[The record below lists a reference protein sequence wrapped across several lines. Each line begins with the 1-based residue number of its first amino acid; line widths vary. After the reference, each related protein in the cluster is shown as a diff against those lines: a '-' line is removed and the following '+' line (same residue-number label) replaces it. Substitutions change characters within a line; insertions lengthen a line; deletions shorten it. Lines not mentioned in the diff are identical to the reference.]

1 MCTTKKGGRKEL
13 SFGRIFPQK
22 KKREIFWW
30 VPFARRRLLCSRI
43 QRHEKK
49 TEKRTQKTLYFTLPK
64 TYWVSP
70 KLQKSDDDDDE
81 RGTVHTRPI
90 DRRPPREETLV
101 FLTRA
106 RERERERRFPPR
118 LSLSNAPDSS
128 SHPFSSPPNTSS
140 VGFKFSIETPTTLP
154 VAVAR

>member
-1 MCTTKKGGRKEL
+1 MHYQKRRKEGALFWTYFSTKKNAKFFGGFRSLVVACCAPEYKDM
-13 SFGRIFPQK
+13 K
-22 KKREIFWW
+22 
-30 VPFARRRLLCSRI
+30 
-43 QRHEKK
+43 KK

-118 LSLSNAPDSS
+118 VSLSNAPDSS